1 MTYGNVIFVGFM
13 GTGKTTVGSALAK
26 DLGIP
31 HRDLDEAIAER
42 EGCSIPELFAT
53 KGEQYFRDAE
63 SAMLREL
70 LQEKPQVLTT
80 GGGAVLRP
88 ENVRL
93 MLSEGTVIA
102 LSAAEEELIRRL
114 AGDTGRP
121 LIAGDVAQRVRRL
134 LDERKGA
141 YDFAPIQIDTTGK
154 DVSDIVAEI
163 RGRMVESG
171 LIGRD

>member
-102 LSAAEEELIRRL
+102 LSARSEEHTSELQSPDHL
-114 AGDTGRP
+114 
-121 LIAGDVAQRVRRL
+121 VCRL
-134 LDERKGA
+134 LLEKRCGDCW
-141 YDFAPIQIDTTGK
+141 TSGK
-154 DVSDIVAEI
+154 
-163 RGRMVESG
+163 GRMILPRFKSTQPARTCPISWRKYAEG
-171 LIGRD
+171 WLKAA

>member
-154 DVSDIVAEI
+154 DVSDIVGEI

>member
-114 AGDTGRP
+114 ARDTGRP